1 MSKQFILSP
10 AVFLLYLFGAFNAM
24 SQNNTIVEFVQNA
37 AWCWFQDE
45 RAVID
50 TTKEKLIIGSAN
62 TGSSVDLTIYDLK
75 AKKVDSKKGFGKLEY
90 TDDHNSPG
98 ICIAPDGNYVAIWAH
113 HYDKYNSRYSIY
125 NGSSWSNE
133 ATFNWSNIPGGT
145 NYTIA
150 YSNVYYLSKAKRMFN
165 FARANERAPNFIFS
179 DDNGKTWKFGGQL
192 TTNSSS
198 SYNKGYYKYWGNGV
212 DRIDMVFTEEH
223 PRDQK
228 TSIYHGYIQDS
239 TTYNT
244 EGKVADANIYEREK
258 IPTFAAFTK
267 VFAHGTNV
275 NGAEM
280 GRCWQS
286 DIMRFNDGTIAILF
300 QARANDKEADH
311 RNFYARYNGT
321 AWKVTYLGKAGG
333 PMYSSEQDYT
343 GLSALCPNDPNRI
356 YISSPYNPGDDASTA
371 KKREI
376 WRGTTGDNGATWKW
390 EAVTSNSSQ
399 DNFRPIVP
407 LWKPGKEALLW
418 WRGTYTS
425 AQIYSANVVGI
436 ISEHTVGNSEQSQQS
451 VHVTPGVTINPSS
464 LKSGQ
469 ITVQYT
475 VSQASPLTLQL
486 FSASGK
492 AVTAMTREA
501 VAAGSHQ
508 TIFNIG
514 RYPAGVYFCKVTTG
528 MLSKVI
534 PVNIV
539 R

>member
-1 MSKQFILSP
+1 MNRYLALNPGVILFCLVT
-10 AVFLLYLFGAFNAM
+10 AVTAPC
-24 SQNNTIVEFVQNA
+24 QNIIQFVQNG

-45 RAVID
+45 RAVVD
-50 TTKEKLIIGSAN
+50 TAKEKLIIGSAN
-62 TGSSVDLTIYDLK
+62 TNSGVDLTIYDLK
-75 AKKVDSKKGFGKLEY
+75 TNKVESKKTFGRLEY

-133 ATFNWSNIPGGT
+133 ATFNWNNIPGGT
-145 NYTIA
+145 NFTIA
-150 YSNVYYLSKAKRMFN
+150 YSNVYYLSKEKRMFN
-165 FARANERAPNFIFS
+165 FARANERAPNFLFS

-198 SYNKGYYKYWGNGV
+198 SYNKGYYKYWSNGV
-212 DRIDMVFTEEH
+212 DRIDMCFTEEH

-228 TSIYHGYIQDS
+228 TSIYHGYILGG

-244 EGKVADANIYEREK
+244 EGKVADQDIYERNK
-258 IPTFAAFTK
+258 IPTFADFTK
-267 VFAHGTNV
+267 VFAHGTKV
-275 NGAEM
+275 NGATM
-280 GRCWQS
+280 GRCWQT
-286 DIMRFNDGTIAILF
+286 DIMRYDDGTIAILF
-300 QARANDKEADH
+300 QARANDNQNDH

-321 AWKVTYLGKAGG
+321 AWKTTYLGKAGG

-343 GLSALCPNDPNRI
+343 GLSALCPNDPDRI
-356 YISSPYNPGDDASTA
+356 YISSPFNPGDDASAA

-376 WRGTTGDNGATWKW
+376 WRGTTSDNGATWKF
-390 EAVTSNSSQ
+390 EAVTSNSSL

-418 WRGTYTS
+418 WRGSYTS
-425 AQIYSANVVGI
+425 AQNFNANVVGI
-436 ISEHTVGNSEQSQQS
+436 ISEYTVGSSGNSRR
-451 VHVTPGVTINPSS
+451 SS
-464 LKSGQ
+464 LVKPAVSIIPGTPESGL

-475 VSQASPLTLQL
+475 VPKAASVTLEL

-492 AVTAMTREA
+492 KVVTLTGET

-508 TIFNIG
+508 TAFNIG
-514 RYPAGVYFCKVTTG
+514 RHPAGVYFCKVTAG
-528 MLSKVI
+528 MQSKIITVS
-534 PVNIV
+534 IV
-539 R
+539 G